1 MKYQVTCVTPTLV
14 GDGDKLA
21 PIDYMVWK
29 DHVNI
34 LDQTRIFKLLAKGPR
49 LEGYLAQLKR
59 ATKLDFA
66 SWGGFAQN
74 FAGRRIP
81 FENAAYAAEWNR
93 TEPEYCSIPT
103 FTAGASG
110 SYLPG
115 TAIKGALRT
124 AMLAAAWKDGM
135 LADLPSRRPGE
146 TAEQRTVGSRTR
158 AFMTSDS
165 KTVPDSIF
173 RIYMVKTATMQGAGK
188 QLGWKPVP
196 VFAEM
201 AIPGSVFE
209 GSWHEREF
217 LAQDEVWRM
226 LRWGHAVS
234 RKRVFSAANDYA
246 AKQIDVHGRFAQR
259 SGLGP
264 LIQQVDALKVWL
276 QHARDTGGC
285 LLSIGWGAGFIGKSA
300 VTDTENPDYRR
311 ILQQQTLYERAIKTG
326 LPFPKTRR
334 VVYVDN
340 QPASLAGWVELQVG
354 E

>member
-1 MKYQVTCVTPTLV
+1 MKYKVTCVTPTLV
-14 GDGDKLA
+14 GDGDKLS

-29 DHVNI
+29 DQVNI
-34 LDQTRIFKLLAKGPR
+34 LDQNRIFKLLAKGPR
-49 LEGYLAQLKR
+49 LEGYLAQLKL

-81 FENAAYAAEWNR
+81 FETSASAAELER
-93 TEPEYCSIPT
+93 MQPEHCSIPT
-103 FTAGASG
+103 FASGANG

-124 AMLAAAWKDGM
+124 GMLAAALKDGM
-135 LADLPSRRPGE
+135 LAELPARRPGE
-146 TAEQRTVGSRTR
+146 QAEQRLVGSRTR
-158 AFMTSDS
+158 AFMASDS
-165 KTVPDSIF
+165 KTVADSIF

-201 AIPGSVFE
+201 ASPGSVFE
-209 GSWHEREF
+209 GSWKDNEF

-246 AKQIDVHGRFAQR
+246 AKQIEAHKKFAEW
-259 SGLGP
+259 SKLEP
-264 LIQQVDALKVWL
+264 MIKQVAALEAWL
-276 QHARDTGGC
+276 QHARNTGSC
-285 LLSIGWGAGFIGKSA
+285 LLSIGWGAGFVGKSA
-300 VTDTENPDYRR
+300 VSDTENADYRK
-311 ILQQQTLYERAIKTG
+311 ILQQQMFYERAIKTG

-334 VVYVDN
+334 VVYLGDE
-340 QPASLAGWVELQVG
+340 PAGLAGWVELQVG